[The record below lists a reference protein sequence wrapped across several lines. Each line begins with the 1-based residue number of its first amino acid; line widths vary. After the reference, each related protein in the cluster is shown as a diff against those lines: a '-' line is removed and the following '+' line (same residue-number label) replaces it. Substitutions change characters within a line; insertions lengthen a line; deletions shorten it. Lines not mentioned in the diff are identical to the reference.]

1 MPEPTVGVILFC
13 SLSGLAFSGAALWLL
28 GRKAKISRRRKAHF
42 PHAFFA
48 GSVTFTLVYFM
59 NRLAFPPR
67 PKATA
72 FFNLALLAAV
82 FAIPVLIKR
91 LRKKLLRR
99 RPKAAKKHPR
109 YAEAAA
115 LERMFAQDPL
125 NAFCPEKLSEIYE
138 EMGEHDKALAAA
150 EQAAR
155 LDPSVKNKWRA
166 EDLGKEISEKK
177 KRKGGWR
184 PRG

>member
-1 MPEPTVGVILFC
+1 MPETTLGVILFC
-13 SLSGLAFSGAALWLL
+13 SLSGAAYSWAALWLL
-28 GRKAKISRRRKAHF
+28 GRKAKASRRRKAHF

-48 GSVTFTLVYFM
+48 GSVTFTLVYFI
-59 NRLAFPPR
+59 NRLCFPAR
-67 PKATA
+67 PEATA
-72 FFNLALLAAV
+72 VLNLALLAAV
-82 FAIPVLIKR
+82 FIVPVVVKR
-91 LRKKLLRR
+91 VRKKILRR

-115 LERMFAQDPL
+115 LERMFSQDPL

-138 EMGEHDKALAAA
+138 EMGEYDKALAAA
-150 EQAAR
+150 EQAAK

-166 EDLGKEISEKK
+166 EDLRKEIHEKK
-177 KRKGGWR
+177 RHRGGWR